1 MKLIVGKR
9 QTGKTIEAIMTSHAT
24 GATILCA
31 NEARKVFTKQEA
43 ERLQRSI
50 PDPLTIADLR
60 RYGRPVRPILII
72 DDLEAILEGI
82 LERDLECQVLAAYM
96 SVTNILEPIEEEQE
110 KQKQADEIKVGDEVQ
125 SYDTRYIVVRIRDN
139 GTFEAIGACGTDE
152 GLDLSKFHKTGRH
165 FDEIEKI
172 MKQMKGNTE

>member
-31 NEARKVFTKQEA
+31 NEARKRFTKQEA

-60 RYGRPVRPILII
+60 RYGRPVRPILVI

-82 LERDLECQVLAAYM
+82 LERDLECQVLAAFM
-96 SVTNILEPIEEEQE
+96 SVPNILEPIEEEQE
-110 KQKQADEIKVGDEVQ
+110 
-125 SYDTRYIVVRIRDN
+125 S
-139 GTFEAIGACGTDE
+139 
-152 GLDLSKFHKTGRH
+152 
-165 FDEIEKI
+165 EKNNAR
-172 MKQMKGNTE
+172 Q

>member
-31 NEARKVFTKQEA
+31 NEARKVFTKREA

-60 RYGRPVRPILII
+60 RYERSVRPILII

-82 LERDLECQVLAAYM
+82 LERDLECQVLACFM
-96 SVTNILEPIEEEQE
+96 SIN
-110 KQKQADEIKVGDEVQ
+110 EV
-125 SYDTRYIVVRIRDN
+125 
-139 GTFEAIGACGTDE
+139 
-152 GLDLSKFHKTGRH
+152 
-165 FDEIEKI
+165 IEKI
-172 MKQMKGNTE
+172 GEEDSEVSSEKDSN

>member
-1 MKLIVGKR
+1 MKLITGKR

-43 ERLQRSI
+43 ERLKRSI

-60 RYGRPVRPILII
+60 RYGRSVRPILII

-82 LERDLECQVLAAYM
+82 LERDLECQVLAAFM

-110 KQKQADEIKVGDEVQ
+110 SED
-125 SYDTRYIVVRIRDN
+125 
-139 GTFEAIGACGTDE
+139 
-152 GLDLSKFHKTGRH
+152 
-165 FDEIEKI
+165 
-172 MKQMKGNTE
+172 KG